1 MANKMHILGM
11 AKSHLDLKGAKGPKL
26 ELDFLRLVYVIH
38 RLDFIGETGKGF
50 LLVFTQAIKKSAE
63 SWIQKYETDYDIEI
77 LLAELT
83 EEEKH
88 QLNEEKKRNREGMI
102 TGSQGEAVDCESNAD
117 FGKALGEN
125 KLCEAIKE
133 RYPDVT
139 EITDVSK
146 FPLGVSWDF
155 YGRLN

>member
-1 MANKMHILGM
+1 MHILGM

-26 ELDFLRLVYVIH
+26 ELDFLRLAYVIH
-38 RLDFIGETGKGF
+38 RPDSLGETGKGF
-50 LLVFTQAIKKSAE
+50 LFVFTPAIKKRAE
-63 SWIQKYETDYDIEI
+63 FWIQKYGTDDDIEI

-102 TGSQGEAVDCESNAD
+102 AGSQGEAVDGESSAD
-117 FGKALGEN
+117 LGKALGED
-125 KLCEAIKE
+125 KLREAIKK

-146 FPLGVSWDF
+146 FPLGVNWDF